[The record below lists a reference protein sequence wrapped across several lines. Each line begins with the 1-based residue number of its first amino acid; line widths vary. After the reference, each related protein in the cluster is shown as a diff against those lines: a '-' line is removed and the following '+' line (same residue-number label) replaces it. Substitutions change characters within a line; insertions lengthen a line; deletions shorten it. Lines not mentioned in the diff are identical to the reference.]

1 MWPPAWP
8 SADSG
13 TIVITGGMP
22 QPVPAYTSLSL
33 GTGCTSSRPGPGS
46 TRSLMGHGSLGS
58 MTTSTAEQL
67 PPGPEPADSPGADE
81 TRVDRALLAVA
92 AVVVLGTIMS
102 ILDTTVVNVAIR
114 TLAVRFNTTLPTIQW
129 VATGY
134 TLALAAVIPLSG
146 WIADRFGTKRLY
158 MISIALFLCGSAL
171 SGIAWSAGSI
181 ILFRVLQGLGGGMIM
196 PAGMTILTRAAGPQR
211 IGRVMSIIGVPMLL
225 GPILGPIL
233 GGWLVADVSWRWI
246 FFINV
251 PIGFVALVLALR
263 ILPRD
268 VPAHD
273 QKLDFVDFLLLSPG
287 LALAIYGLAE
297 TNSAGGFGSPKVL
310 VPLLAGIAL
319 LCAFVWH
326 ALRASAPLVDL
337 RLFKDRTFAMSSTM
351 LVLVVISVFGSFLLL
366 PLYFQTVRAESALQS
381 GLLLAPQGLGA
392 MLAMPVAGILSD
404 RMGPGKIVPFGLL
417 AIIGA
422 VLWLTQIGPDTSY
435 VGTSIDLFVF
445 GFGMGFTMMPTFTG
459 AMQSIR
465 KEAVARG
472 STALNILQQTGASI
486 GTAVLTVILAS
497 GLTDRL
503 GPGANAAGGGGSIG
517 AAIPHHVASLM
528 ADAFGHTFWWALAL
542 LIAAFVFSL
551 ALPKRKPANATSGP
565 PISMA

>member
-1 MWPPAWP
+1 M
-8 SADSG
+8 S
-13 TIVITGGMP
+13 
-22 QPVPAYTSLSL
+22 
-33 GTGCTSSRPGPGS
+33 
-46 TRSLMGHGSLGS
+46 
-58 MTTSTAEQL
+58 TSTAEQI
-67 PPGPEPADSPGADE
+67 PSGPEPAESAPE
-81 TRVDRALLAVA
+81 THIDRALLAVA
-92 AVVVLGTIMS
+92 SVVVLGTIMS

-171 SGIAWSAGSI
+171 SGLAWSAGSI
-181 ILFRVLQGLGGGMIM
+181 IVFRVLQGLGGGMIM

-246 FFINV
+246 FFINL
-251 PIGFVALVLALR
+251 PIGIVALALAAR

-268 VPAHD
+268 VAAHD
-273 QKLDFVDFLLLSPG
+273 QRLDFVDFLLLSSG

-297 TNSAGGFGSPKVL
+297 TNSAGGFGSARVL

-319 LCAFVWH
+319 LGLFVRH

-337 RLFKDRTFAMSSTM
+337 WLFKDRTFAMSSTM

-366 PLYFQTVRAESALQS
+366 PLYFQTVRGESALQS

-392 MLAMPVAGILSD
+392 MIAMPVAGVLSD
-404 RMGPGKIVPFGLL
+404 RTGPGKIVPFGLL
-417 AIIGA
+417 AIIAA

-435 VGTSIDLFVF
+435 VGTSVDLFVF

-465 KEAVARG
+465 REAVARG

-497 GLTDRL
+497 AITDRL
-503 GPGANAAGGGGSIG
+503 GAGANVAGAAPPGS
-517 AAIPHHVASLM
+517 AIPHRVASLE
-528 ADAFGHTFWWALAL
+528 AGAFGHTFWWALAL
-542 LIAAFVFSL
+542 LLAALVFSA
-551 ALPKRKPANATSGP
+551 ALPKRKPANATAGA
-565 PISMA
+565 PIPMA